1 MRFIH
6 SLIYLLQ
13 LIKDD
18 DNLPWYIS
26 VPEAPWRMA
35 WDIVIL
41 GLVIFAALVV
51 PVRLG
56 FEVEESERDKNIIF
70 SFASRV

>member
-1 MRFIH
+1 
-6 SLIYLLQ
+6 
-13 LIKDD
+13 
-18 DNLPWYIS
+18 
-26 VPEAPWRMA
+26 MA